1 MKKLLSVLIS
11 ITIVFCMCFMNL
23 SVVVAEGEE
32 YFESLG
38 HDGTFETGTI
48 KGWAAYETGGYWTDY
63 YTVSWFNYSRTT
75 DFSYE
80 GRYSLSINS
89 RHRDAILPISGLK
102 YNTFYSLEMYVYLPE
117 EAVNGAIETIAIL
130 GKNDY
135 LYNNCDKVYAEVC
148 DVEVGSWQ
156 KVQVPFYT
164 DKNSDF
170 NIDIRY
176 LSDSAT
182 KLYIDNITLKAG
194 NYELLPEK
202 PELESSS
209 PTGITLKSV
218 VGCEYSLDK
227 ISWQKSN
234 VFDNLLP
241 GTKYTFYQRFE
252 ASATKPAGSPSSGAT
267 FSTTKYP
274 IPTPTAPTIKVL
286 TATSAEIEEAE
297 SCYDYM
303 LFSDDGKSKVQASP
317 IFTGLIPGMS
327 YKVRRIKYATA
338 TNYASDFSPYTSFTT
353 PKLTAASPDA
363 PTLKTTTFDMVELEG
378 ADGYEYSIDGVNWQ
392 SSPLFTELTVN
403 TKYSF
408 YQRTAETSDT
418 YASESSK
425 ALEVTTAKYAAA
437 QPSLPVIGGLSLNT
451 ITLMPMDGYE
461 YSLDGINWQ
470 SHNTFRRLTPFTVY
484 SVYQRIAE
492 TDTTYA
498 SEISAPSMVKTGG
511 EIELKYF
518 LGDINYDFY
527 VDLEDLVV
535 LSQHIANWN
544 VPCNYITLDTDGSGK
559 VDLLD
564 VVLLAQYLAEW
575 NVTIY

>member
-1 MKKLLSVLIS
+1 MKKFISLLL
-11 ITIVFCMCFMNL
+11 CFIICLTSLFVNQTFAF
-23 SVVVAEGEE
+23 AENED
-32 YFESLG
+32 YFKTLG
-38 HDGTFETGTI
+38 YDGTFENGTVS
-48 KGWAAYETGGYWTDY
+48 GWAAYESGGYWADY
-63 YTVSWFNYSRTT
+63 YTVSWFNYSRTA

-89 RHRDAILPISGLK
+89 RHRDAIFPISGLK

-135 LYNNCDKVYAEVC
+135 LYNNCDKVYAEAC

-176 LSDSAT
+176 LSDSVT

-218 VGCEYSLDK
+218 AGCEYSLDK

-274 IPTPTAPTIKVL
+274 TPTPTAPTIKVL

-425 ALEVTTAKYAAA
+425 ALEVTTAKCAVA

-451 ITLMPMDGYE
+451 ITLMPMEGYE

-470 SHNTFRRLTPFTVY
+470 SHNTFRKLTPFTVY

-498 SEISAPSMVKTGG
+498 SVTSAPSMVKTGG
-511 EIELKYF
+511 EIQLKYF
-518 LGDINYDFY
+518 LGDINYDFS
-527 VDLEDLVV
+527 VNLEDLVV
-535 LSQHIANWN
+535 LAQCVAGWN
-544 VPCNYITLDTDGSGK
+544 VACNFITLDTNGSGN
-559 VDLLD
+559 VDLSD
-564 VVLLAQYLAEW
+564 VVLLAQRLAEW
-575 NVTIY
+575 DVTIH

>member
-1 MKKLLSVLIS
+1 MKKVISFLLCFIMFLTSFLVNQNFVL
-11 ITIVFCMCFMNL
+11 
-23 SVVVAEGEE
+23 AEGDD
-32 YFESLG
+32 YFKTLG
-38 HDGTFETGTI
+38 YDGTFETGTI
-48 KGWAAYETGGYWTDY
+48 KGWAAYESGGYWTDY
-63 YTVSWFNYSRTT
+63 YTVSWFNYSRTA

-148 DVEVGSWQ
+148 AVEVGSWQ
-156 KVQVPFYT
+156 KVEVPFYT

-176 LSDSAT
+176 LSDSVT

-194 NYELLPEK
+194 DYELLPEK

-209 PTGITLKSV
+209 PTSITIKSV
-218 VGCEYSLDK
+218 TGCEYSLDK
-227 ISWQKSN
+227 INWQKSN
-234 VFDNLLP
+234 LFDNLLP
-241 GTKYTFYQRFE
+241 ATKYTFYQRFE
-252 ASATKPAGSPSSGAT
+252 ASGTKPAGSPSSGAT

-274 IPTPTAPTIKVL
+274 TPTPTAPTIKVL
-286 TATSAEIEEAE
+286 TPTSVEIEEDE
-297 SCYDYM
+297 PCYDYM
-303 LFSDDGKSKVQASP
+303 LFSDDGKSNVQTSP
-317 IFTGLIPGMS
+317 IFTDLIPGMS
-327 YKVRRIKYATA
+327 YKVRRIKYGTA
-338 TNYASDFSPYTSFTT
+338 ITYASDFSPYTYFTT
-353 PKLTAASPDA
+353 PKFTAASPNA
-363 PTLKTTTFDMVELEG
+363 PTLKTTTFDMVELEA

-392 SSPLFTELTVN
+392 TSPLFSELLVN

-437 QPSLPVIGGLSLNT
+437 EPELPVIGGLSLTT
-451 ITLMPMDGYE
+451 ITLMPVEGYE
-461 YSLDGINWQ
+461 YSIDGVNWQ

-498 SEISAPSMVKTGG
+498 SEQSSPAMVKTGG
-511 EIELKYF
+511 EIQLKYF
-518 LGDINYDFY
+518 LGDINYDFS
-527 VDLEDLVV
+527 VDLKDLVV
-535 LSQHIANWN
+535 LSQRVAGWD
-544 VPCNYITLDTDGSGK
+544 VACNFITLDTNGSGD
-559 VDLLD
+559 VDLSD
-564 VVLLAQYLAEW
+564 VVLLAQYLSEW
-575 NVTIY
+575 KVIIH

>member
-1 MKKLLSVLIS
+1 MKKILSVLIS

-38 HDGTFETGTI
+38 YDGTFETGTI

-63 YTVSWFNYSRTT
+63 CTVSWFNCSKTT

-176 LSDSAT
+176 ISDSGT

-218 VGCEYSLDK
+218 AGCEYSLDK

-274 IPTPTAPTIKVL
+274 TPTPTAPTIKVL
-286 TATSAEIEEAE
+286 TATSAEIEEDE
-297 SCYDYM
+297 PCYDYM
-303 LFSDDGKSKVQASP
+303 LFSDDGKSKMQTSP

-327 YKVRRIKYATA
+327 YKVRRIKYGTA
-338 TNYASDFSPYTSFTT
+338 TNYGSDFSPYTHFTT

-363 PTLKTTTFDMVELEG
+363 PTLKTTTFDMVELETV
-378 ADGYEYSIDGVNWQ
+378 DGYEYSIDGVNWQ
-392 SSPLFTELTVN
+392 TSPLFSELSVN
-403 TKYSF
+403 TKYYF

-418 YASESSK
+418 YASESSE
-425 ALEVTTAKYAAA
+425 ALEVTTLKYAAA
-437 QPSLPVIGGLSLNT
+437 EPSLPVIGGLSLNT
-451 ITLMPMDGYE
+451 ITLMPMEGYE

-470 SHNTFRRLTPFTVY
+470 SHNTFRKLTPFTVY

-498 SEISAPSMVKTGG
+498 SVTSAPSMVKTGG

-518 LGDINYDFY
+518 LGDINYDFS
-527 VDLEDLVV
+527 VNLKDLVV
-535 LSQHIANWN
+535 LAQHVAGWN
-544 VPCNYITLDTDGSGK
+544 VACNFITLDTNGSGS
-559 VDLLD
+559 VDLSD
-564 VVLLAQYLAEW
+564 VVLLAQFLSEW
-575 NVTIY
+575 NVIIH